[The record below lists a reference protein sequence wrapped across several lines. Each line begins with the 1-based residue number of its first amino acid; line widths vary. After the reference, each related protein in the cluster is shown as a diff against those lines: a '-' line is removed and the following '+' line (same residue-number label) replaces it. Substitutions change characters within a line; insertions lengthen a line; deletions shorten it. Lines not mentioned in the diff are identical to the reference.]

1 MKISVIIPTYNREK
15 HILQAIK
22 SVKEQ
27 SVQVDEILVID
38 DGSDDNTKELL
49 KNEPIRYIYQQNAGV
64 SSARN
69 KGIKEAKNEYIAFLD
84 SDDTWH
90 ENKIAQHIN
99 YHKKNPQIKASYT
112 KEVWIR
118 NNKIISLKKYQQKE
132 EPSFVNSL
140 ALCKIGTST
149 FFSHKSIFEEIGY
162 FDEKLNVCED
172 YDLWLRILLNNEIKL
187 IDLELTNKY
196 AGHEEQLSFSTPL
209 IDTYRIK
216 ALEKHLDTKYKK
228 EILKELI
235 NKITI
240 LLKGA
245 KKHNNIEILNLFT
258 NKLVKYEHLLE
269 KELIIE
275 KS

>member
-149 FFSHKSIFEEIGY
+149 FFS
-162 FDEKLNVCED
+162 N
-172 YDLWLRILLNNEIKL
+172 ILSN
-187 IDLELTNKY
+187 TC
-196 AGHEEQLSFSTPL
+196 FSTL
-209 IDTYRIK
+209 LSLFFKISTHNITLSAFISNDNHSS
-216 ALEKHLDTKYKK
+216 LEAH
-228 EILKELI
+228 
-235 NKITI
+235 
-240 LLKGA
+240 
-245 KKHNNIEILNLFT
+245 
-258 NKLVKYEHLLE
+258 
-269 KELIIE
+269 
-275 KS
+275 